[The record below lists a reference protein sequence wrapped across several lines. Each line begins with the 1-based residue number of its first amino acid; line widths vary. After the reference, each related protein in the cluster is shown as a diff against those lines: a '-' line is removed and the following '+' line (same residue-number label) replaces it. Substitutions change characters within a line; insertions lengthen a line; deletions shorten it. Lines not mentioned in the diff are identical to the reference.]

1 MSGAIKAY
9 DSRLHKSNQG
19 PWVHPRVWESK
30 GEVVWRCHGPRCFT
44 LQRASPPKGDYKVW
58 YLPAELLHALNSMPP
73 LGDRCTIF
81 HDIGGENDWIIVK
94 IRNMYSVSDRGCWQI
109 GVKILPVDEA
119 ENLTGFPIMTKEV
132 ENENG
137 SSAWVKCT
145 TIWAKMPVLVMM
157 GWS

>member
-1 MSGAIKAY
+1 MIQGCTNQIKAPEFTPESGRAKARWCG
-9 DSRLHKSNQG
+9 DAMDRAALHFNGPLRL
-19 PWVHPRVWESK
+19 
-30 GEVVWRCHGPRCFT
+30 
-44 LQRASPPKGDYKVW
+44 KVITKFDTF
-58 YLPAELLHALNSMPP
+58 LLNSSMLSTPRHRR
-73 LGDRCTIF
+73 GDRCTIF

-137 SSAWVKCT
+137 SSVWVKCT
-145 TIWAKMPVLVMM
+145 TIWAKMLVLVII
-157 GWS
+157 GWT